1 MKTKR
6 NHFLPGALALYFSYA
21 MLGIASSI
29 LSQYKAQ
36 FASNWGA
43 QQLSNGTVDVS
54 MVVSV
59 IAAFG
64 LGRLIAYPFAGPVS
78 DHFGRKVSGTI
89 GIGLYVI
96 FFIGIITVNSFWAAY
111 LIGILNGMAN
121 SFLDTCVSPSLME
134 MFPESASIANLLT
147 KFAVVTA
154 QFILPFFIG
163 GVAAAGLSFRTIFII
178 CGVALAADAIAI
190 IVFPF
195 PKREK
200 PELNAAGTPEKMHFS
215 IGSVAAILI
224 GFTSSTTFMVWLN
237 CNQELGAAYGVKNPA
252 TLQSLYA
259 VGAGIAVLLTAR
271 LIKAG
276 LKEST
281 VLILYPTIAVV
292 MLALC
297 YFVQTPVILYIGSFV
312 IGYAAAGGVLQLATS
327 TTISFF
333 PSHKGTATSLV
344 MIASSIANYAVLSAA
359 VGLTKAFGDAAPR
372 MIILLNIVITIVGIG
387 LALVVKT
394 QEKHVLAVSQVH

>member
-200 PELNAAGTPEKMHFS
+200 PQLNAAGTPEKMHFS

-259 VGAGIAVLLTAR
+259 VGAG
-271 LIKAG
+271 
-276 LKEST
+276 
-281 VLILYPTIAVV
+281 IAVV

-359 VGLTKAFGDAAPR
+359 AGLTKAFGDAAPR

>member
-1 MKTKR
+1 MRTKH
-6 NHFLPGALALYFSYA
+6 NVYLPGALALYFSYA
-21 MLGIASSI
+21 MLGVASSI
-29 LSQYKAQ
+29 LSQYKGQ

-43 QQLSNGTVDVS
+43 QELANGTVDVS

-64 LGRLIAYPFAGPVS
+64 LGRLLAYPFAGPVS

-89 GIGLYVI
+89 GIGLYII
-96 FFIGIITVNSFWAAY
+96 FFVGIITVHIFWAAY
-111 LIGILNGMAN
+111 AIGVLNGMAN

-147 KFAVVTA
+147 KFAVVIA

-163 GVAAAGLSFRTIFII
+163 GVAAAGWSFQTIFII
-178 CGVALAADAIAI
+178 CGIALVIDALAILLS
-190 IVFPF
+190 PF
-195 PKREK
+195 PNRDLPKT
-200 PELNAAGTPEKMHFS
+200 NAAGQSEKMHFS
-215 IGSVAAILI
+215 LGAVAAILI

-252 TLQSLYA
+252 SLQSLYA

-271 LIKAG
+271 LIKLG

-281 VLILYPTIAVV
+281 VLVVYPVISVI
-292 MLALC
+292 MLLLC
-297 YFVQTPVILYIGSFV
+297 YFIQTPSILYIGSFV

-327 TTISFF
+327 TTINFF
-333 PSHKGTATSLV
+333 PNHKGTATSLV
-344 MIASSIANYAVLSAA
+344 MIASSIANYAVLSGAA
-359 VGLTKAFGDAAPR
+359 GLTKLFGDDAPR
-372 MIILLNIVITIVGIG
+372 MIILLNVAITICGIG
-387 LALVVKT
+387 LALIVKA
-394 QEKHVLAVSQVH
+394 QEKRIPALSQAR

>member
-1 MKTKR
+1 M
-6 NHFLPGALALYFSYA
+6 
-21 MLGIASSI
+21 
-29 LSQYKAQ
+29 
-36 FASNWGA
+36 
-43 QQLSNGTVDVS
+43 
-54 MVVSV
+54 
-59 IAAFG
+59 
-64 LGRLIAYPFAGPVS
+64 
-78 DHFGRKVSGTI
+78 
-89 GIGLYVI
+89 
-96 FFIGIITVNSFWAAY
+96 
-111 LIGILNGMAN
+111 
-121 SFLDTCVSPSLME
+121 
-134 MFPESASIANLLT
+134 
-147 KFAVVTA
+147 
-154 QFILPFFIG
+154 
-163 GVAAAGLSFRTIFII
+163 
-178 CGVALAADAIAI
+178 ALAADAIAI

-200 PELNAAGTPEKMHFS
+200 PQLNAAGTPEKMHFS

-359 VGLTKAFGDAAPR
+359 AGLTKAFGDAAPR